1 MVQVFLGSLQA
12 SLPTKLLGTLQVF
25 LGSLYVSFF
34 IGPRLDARP
43 PRYAAS
49 LPRLAVR
56 PGFLGLLGLQERRL
70 RLIASLNQ
78 RYQIF
83 LSLLINCYVVHAD
96 ICTYIYRAFIIEST
110 SSTLIIWWNLSN
122 ESNVW
127 ACRPPRCWNW
137 FTSTCAV
144 TLRSLLK
151 TLITWFNFMH

>member
-12 SLPTKLLGTLQVF
+12 TLPTKLLGTLQVF

-34 IGPRLDARP
+34 IGPRLAARP

-49 LPRLAVR
+49 LPRLAAR

-83 LSLLINCYVVHAD
+83 
-96 ICTYIYRAFIIEST
+96 
-110 SSTLIIWWNLSN
+110 
-122 ESNVW
+122 
-127 ACRPPRCWNW
+127 
-137 FTSTCAV
+137 
-144 TLRSLLK
+144 
-151 TLITWFNFMH
+151 